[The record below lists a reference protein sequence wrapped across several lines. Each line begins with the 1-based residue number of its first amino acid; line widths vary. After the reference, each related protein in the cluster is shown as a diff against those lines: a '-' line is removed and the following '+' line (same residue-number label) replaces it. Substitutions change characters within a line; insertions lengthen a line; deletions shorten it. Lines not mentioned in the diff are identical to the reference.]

1 MTDVGNDTPVYPIGV
16 VRKLTSL
23 SDRQIRYY
31 EQVGL
36 LRPARSP
43 GKRRMYSQQEVETL
57 RRIKME
63 MERGLRTDEIREKL
77 GLGRASHDRPTSP
90 PVRGQLPHYAGGEPL
105 ADAEPDVE
113 TRRAFMARRGPREDG

>member
-1 MTDVGNDTPVYPIGV
+1 MTDVKGDTPVYPIGV

-36 LRPARSP
+36 LRPARSE
-43 GKRRMYSQQEVETL
+43 GQRRMYSQEEVETL
-57 RRIKME
+57 RRIKSE

-77 GLGRASHDRPTSP
+77 GLGRALHDGPSAP
-90 PVRGQLPHYAGGEPL
+90 PVRGRLPHYAGGEPV
-105 ADAEPDVE
+105 DEAEPDVE
-113 TRRAFMARRGPREDG
+113 TRRAFMARRGQREDS